1 MQVSIS
7 NLWKLKKLLCYYF
20 LINFVCLCLIFEK
33 QKDSNKK
40 RFQLFFPYFVSH
52 LISEKTSHSIIYRF
66 KFKIELS
73 RLYGPKAWSA
83 ILQWLCFINNINM
96 LKTHLVWCKFIDTS
110 LNLITYTY
118 MYLKFVCINFTCK
131 NISNHQTDYDHD
143 LCTFINIY
151 LQFL

>member
-1 MQVSIS
+1 MQVSII

-96 LKTHLVWCKFIDTS
+96 LKTHLVWCKFIWHKPKFD
-110 LNLITYTY
+110 NLYIQVP
-118 MYLKFVCINFTCK
+118 LFVS
-131 NISNHQTDYDHD
+131 ISPVKTFQTIK
-143 LCTFINIY
+143 LIMIMIY
-151 LQFL
+151 VHS